1 MLMAGRRQKGAAA
14 AKRLERHVEEIVAEV
29 TTKETMTHFV
39 NAGMEVVQAANAAL
53 KQMEV
58 PDETKVRIHKAEKEV
73 LLAARSFIDAVLAEI
88 EKEIPEKGEKLKK
101 VEIKRKSK

>member
-1 MLMAGRRQKGAAA
+1 MGGRREKGAEA

-53 KQMEV
+53 KSMEV
-58 PDETKVRIHKAEKEV
+58 PEETKLRIHRAQKEV
-73 LLAARSFIDAVLAEI
+73 LLAAKSFIDAVLAEL
-88 EKEIPEKGEKLKK
+88 EKEIPEKKADLKK

>member
-1 MLMAGRRQKGAAA
+1 MGGRREKGAEA

-53 KQMEV
+53 KSMEV
-58 PDETKVRIHKAEKEV
+58 PDETKLRIHRAQKEV
-73 LLAARSFIDAVLAEI
+73 LLAAKSFIDAVLAEL
-88 EKEIPEKGEKLKK
+88 EKEIPEKKVELKK

>member
-1 MLMAGRRQKGAAA
+1 LGGRREKGAEA
-14 AKRLERHVEEIVAEV
+14 AKRLERHLEEIVTEV

-39 NAGMEVVQAANAAL
+39 NAGMEVVQAANVAL

-58 PDETKVRIHKAEKEV
+58 PQETRIRIHKAEKEV
-73 LLAARSFIDAVLAEI
+73 LLAAKSFIDAVLVELDKEMPKKAAE
-88 EKEIPEKGEKLKK
+88 LKK

>member
-1 MLMAGRRQKGAAA
+1 MSGRRERGKEA
-14 AKRLERHVEEIVAEV
+14 AKRLERHLEEIVSEV

-39 NAGMEVVQAANAAL
+39 NAGMEVVQAANSAL

-58 PDETKVRIHKAEKEV
+58 PEETKVRIHRAEKEV
-73 LLAARSFIDAVLAEI
+73 LLAAKSFIDAVLVEI
-88 EKEIPEKGEKLKK
+88 EKEMPEKKADLKK